1 MNRVQYHTE
10 EKNKDLKD
18 DTFNVIT
25 YAVSD
30 KTSSYTWA
38 HWSEG
43 LSMVITK
50 GDKTIILD
58 EAELR
63 QLVKTLPRTFGGQ
76 Y

>member
-43 LSMVITK
+43 LRM
-50 GDKTIILD
+50 IINISI
-58 EAELR
+58 
-63 QLVKTLPRTFGGQ
+63 